1 MLHALDIAGEFGRVE
16 NMASEIDKLKKSAE
30 AAKNRY
36 ETAQNRLDEKLAKV
50 DERANIIWGRAARK
64 ALAVPSDALYDAW
77 LAIKSQMTAAEIEW
91 LEKNDR

>member
-1 MLHALDIAGEFGRVE
+1 
-16 NMASEIDKLKKSAE
+16 MASSEIERLKKSAE

-36 ETAQNRLDEKLAKV
+36 EAAENRYAEKLAKV
-50 DERANIIWGRAARK
+50 EERANIIWGRAARK

-91 LEKNDR
+91 LKKHDR